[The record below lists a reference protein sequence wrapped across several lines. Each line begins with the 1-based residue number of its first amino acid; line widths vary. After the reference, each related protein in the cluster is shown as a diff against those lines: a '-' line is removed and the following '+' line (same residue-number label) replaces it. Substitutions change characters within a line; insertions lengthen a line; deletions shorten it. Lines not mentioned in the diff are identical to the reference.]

1 MKSRIQLLII
11 IGLLLN
17 LHVFAQSF
25 APATNY
31 IVGIGPRSVT
41 AADVNGDGK
50 VDLISANFVTN
61 TLTVLTNNGN
71 GGFGSNA
78 TINVGLGPHSV
89 VAADVNGDGNV
100 DLICANANTNT
111 LTVLT
116 NDGSGAFMLSGTYS
130 VGSGPISVCAA
141 DINGD
146 DKMDLICAN
155 YAGSIGNTLTVL
167 TNDGNGDFVLASSPL
182 VRGPGVVSVVAADVN
197 GDGWLDLICANLNS
211 TT

>member
-61 TLTVLTNNGN
+61 TLTVLTN
-71 GGFGSNA
+71 
-78 TINVGLGPHSV
+78 
-89 VAADVNGDGNV
+89 
-100 DLICANANTNT
+100 
-111 LTVLT
+111 
-116 NDGSGAFMLSGTYS
+116 
-130 VGSGPISVCAA
+130 
-141 DINGD
+141 
-146 DKMDLICAN
+146 
-155 YAGSIGNTLTVL
+155 
-167 TNDGNGDFVLASSPL
+167 DGNGDFVLASSPL